1 MTLYWIFLTC
11 AVLAGTVFVVQF
23 LLAVA
28 GIGIDADLPDD
39 LPDDIP
45 AGSDIHGSSWL
56 FGVISFKTVI
66 TALTFFGLA
75 GLGSLQSG
83 LGDPISLMIG
93 LVFGLAAMYTVHWM
107 MQLLIRL
114 QHDGTVQIENAI
126 GETATVYIPI
136 PANGSG
142 VGKVQLRVQDQIV
155 EYAAQTSAPEKLAT
169 GTPVQVTDVVSPTI
183 VQVEPLADR
192 KTSSHQ
198 PAEPEPTAQL
208 S

>member
-1 MTLYWIFLTC
+1 MTMYWVFLTC

-28 GIGIDADLPDD
+28 GIGLDADMPDDIPDD
-39 LPDDIP
+39 LPD
-45 AGSDIHGSSWL
+45 GSDAHGSSWL
-56 FGVISFKTVI
+56 FGVISFKTII

-75 GLGSLQSG
+75 GLASLQNG
-83 LGDPISLMIG
+83 LGEPFSLVIG
-93 LVFGLAAMYTVHWM
+93 LIFGLAAMYTVHWT

-126 GETATVYIPI
+126 GETGTVYIPI
-136 PANGSG
+136 PANGAG

-155 EYAAQTSAPEKLAT
+155 EYAAQTSASEKLAT
-169 GTPVQVTDVVSPTI
+169 GTPVEVTDVVSPTI
-183 VQVEPLADR
+183 IQVEPLGKRAAPADYP
-192 KTSSHQ
+192 SESEEAAH
-198 PAEPEPTAQL
+198 L